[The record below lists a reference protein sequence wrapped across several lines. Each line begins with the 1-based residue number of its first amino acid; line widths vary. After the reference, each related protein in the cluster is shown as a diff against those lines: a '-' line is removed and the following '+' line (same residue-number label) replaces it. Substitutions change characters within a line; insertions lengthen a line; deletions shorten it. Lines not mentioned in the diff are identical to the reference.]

1 LPLHIKTKTM
11 QATEGK
17 EFLDQYI
24 QSRLPSTVHAM
35 FEEGEDTPAFTNDYP
50 GTAAEPRRYTV

>member
-1 LPLHIKTKTM
+1 M
-11 QATEGK
+11 QATERK

-50 GTAAEPRRYTV
+50 GTAAEFRRYTV